1 MLLSALLIRI
11 YLLKPLGVEKLSYEN
26 WLIASRQAMFNH
38 TNAVIHPI
46 VFESSKD
53 LCR

>member
-11 YLLKPLGVEKLSYEN
+11 YLLKPLDVKKLSYEN
-26 WLIASRQAMFNH
+26 GLIKIRQAMFNH

-46 VFESSKD
+46 VFAE
-53 LCR
+53 